1 MPLTDSRR
9 KSNVKVKFIMA
20 LMLSIAMSSV
30 MAIAQEKDDDIAKRI
45 MPIGKIHVAG
55 AQAETAAAAGPRSGA
70 DIYNASCVACHGSG
84 VLGAPKK
91 ADAAG
96 WGPRLEAGFDSVWQN
111 AINGKGAMPPKGTC
125 ANCSDDDIK
134 AAIEFMIEGI

>member
-1 MPLTDSRR
+1 MSTSDSRR

-20 LMLSIAMSSV
+20 LVLSILMGS
-30 MAIAQEKDDDIAKRI
+30 AIAQEDIAKRI
-45 MPIGKIHVAG
+45 MPIGKVHVAG
-55 AQAETAAAAGPRSGA
+55 AQAESAAADGPRSGG

-96 WGPRLEAGFDSVWQN
+96 WGPRLEAGFDAVWQN
-111 AINGKGAMPPKGTC
+111 AINGKGAMPPRGTC

-134 AAIEFMIEGI
+134 AAIEFMIEGL